1 MPGLRDQTALS
12 VLCLSLLVRF
22 WTVNG
27 LTDHSSSEISHTA
40 SEQHVENR
48 SATTGAVDGGA
59 EEIAWFSPNGEKILT
74 KRDNLEVRSHGNS
87 LSSLIVLNANLNNA
101 GIYKCVAR
109 NWDTESHA
117 TAKLDILS
125 KRMRRETEMEGRGKR
140 QKEPK
145 PTKKPKAPKP
155 TKKPKAPKP
164 TKKPKAPKPTKKP
177 KAPKPTK
184 KPKAPKPTK
193 KPKAP
198 KPTKKP
204 KAPKPTKKPKAP
216 KPTKKPKGEKK
227 NKGEKA
233 GKKKGKKNR
242 EETTTITTTTTV
254 APTTTVPI
262 EYEEEFYDPET
273 DQYWDEEFP
282 AETTTAA
289 KPTNP
294 PIEKTTEFPTD
305 FTPDTDEYSP
315 PYPDSYDDY
324 WKVDEPTPTTSVIA
338 GRPPDEDVDYWDAR
352 YEVAENMP
360 FPDGKEIS
368 STDNDW
374 HYTTTEE
381 PTVPPFENNWYEEYE
396 YGHEKKLEEERE
408 RERERERKEQEEKE
422 REERRHEE
430 EEEREPRIHRPPPR
444 VYREPKICPPLGMES
459 HRIENDQ
466 LLTSSV
472 YQHRYG
478 SHRARL
484 NIQASGDEDDM
495 NGGSWCANPEE
506 KVHWI
511 ELDART
517 LTEFT
522 GVITQGRDDPLESD
536 YVSSYYVAF
545 SNDSREW
552 TVLHDG
558 YAEWLF
564 FGNSDKNTPV
574 LSQFMEP
581 VVARYIRILPQSWNG
596 TMCMRMEVLGC
607 PVPDPLSQY
616 HSRNEV
622 THRDDLDYTH
632 HNYLDMEKLMKS
644 ISDECPNI
652 TRFYSLGKSFKG
664 LEIYAMEITD
674 NPGMHETGEPE
685 FRYTAGYHG
694 NEALG
699 RELLLMLMQ
708 YLCREYKDGNPRV
721 RHLVDETRI
730 YLVPSV
736 NPDGHMKAFEK
747 GSELGSWTLGHWTE
761 DGHDIFQNFPD
772 LNNILWDAEDKGMVP
787 KLISNH
793 HVPIPEGILSSN
805 GSVAVETLAL
815 ISWMESHPF
824 VLGANLQGGERLVAY
839 PFDMRRLTKESEEME
854 KKLNSRANRRKRQY
868 EEEEEEERNPYL
880 HTGYHEE
887 SYSGPHENH
896 AYHQENY
903 GYHQE
908 SYGYHHQN
916 QGYHEESQGYH
927 DESQGYHDENQRY
940 HHEGHS
946 EGYHEGYHQ
955 EGYSE
960 GYREGYGEGEPEEEI
975 RVIEDQSMFRWLAI
989 SYASTHHTMTQTY
1002 QGGCHT
1008 DDPTGGMGIVNR
1020 AKWKPIPGSMND
1032 FSYLRTN
1039 CFELSIFLG
1048 CDKFPHQSELLR
1060 EWEHNKEALLT
1071 FMAQVHR
1078 GIKGVVRDKEGNPI
1092 SNATVSVEGVN
1103 HDIRTGESGDYWRL
1117 LNPGEY
1123 RVTARAEGYSPF
1135 TRLCVVGFD
1144 PGATL
1149 CNFDLNKSNWDR
1161 IKQIMALHGN
1171 RPIRLLSSGNRGSG
1185 QRYTYSSNQIPNSKF
1200 SNQIPNGNGGDMR
1213 RARLRRLRLMKIR
1226 RLRQQRLLASK
1237 TTTPPTTT
1245 TTTTTTVPPTIEST
1259 TPWYDSWPLG
1269 EIFEENTT
1277 PPEVIELTDAL
1288 DYNYK
1293 IDDY

>member
-1 MPGLRDQTALS
+1 MV
-12 VLCLSLLVRF
+12 VLCLSLLVLS
-22 WTVNG
+22 WEVNG
-27 LTDHSSSEISHTA
+27 LTEHSKSEISHTDR
-40 SEQHVENR
+40 EQHVEDRNVT
-48 SATTGAVDGGA
+48 SVEDLLQVKITPPYATIEVGQHKQLLCKVSSDAKNINWV
-59 EEIAWFSPNGEKILT
+59 SPNGEKVLT
-74 KRDNLEVRSHGNS
+74 KHGNLKVHNHGS
-87 LSSLIVLNANLNNA
+87 VLSSLTVLNANLNNA
-101 GIYKCVAR
+101 GIYKCVAT
-109 NWDTESHA
+109 NGDSESQA
-117 TAKLDILS
+117 TVKLDIIL
-125 KRMRRETEMEGRGKR
+125 KRMRRDTDRKGREKR

-145 PTKKPKAPKP
+145 PSKKPKASKP
-155 TKKPKAPKP
+155 TKKPKSE
-164 TKKPKAPKPTKKP
+164 KKG
-177 KAPKPTK
+177 
-184 KPKAPKPTK
+184 
-193 KPKAP
+193 
-198 KPTKKP
+198 
-204 KAPKPTKKPKAP
+204 
-216 KPTKKPKGEKK
+216 KGEK
-227 NKGEKA
+227 G

-242 EETTTITTTTTV
+242 EETTTVATTTV
-254 APTTTVPI
+254 APTTTVPV
-262 EYEEEFYDPET
+262 EYEEFYDPEP
-273 DQYWDEEFP
+273 DQYWDEDFP
-282 AETTTAA
+282 AETTTVARTTTT
-289 KPTNP
+289 PT
-294 PIEKTTEFPTD
+294 EKTKD
-305 FTPDTDEYSP
+305 FIPDMDEYSQ
-315 PYPDSYDDY
+315 PDSYDDY

-338 GRPPDEDVDYWDAR
+338 GRPADNDDYWDAR
-352 YEVAENMP
+352 LEMVENLP

-374 HYTTTEE
+374 QYTTTEE
-381 PTVPPFENNWYEEYE
+381 PTVPPFENSWYEEYE

-408 RERERERKEQEEKE
+408 RLRKEQEEKE
-422 REERRHEE
+422 REERKRLE
-430 EEEREPRIHRPPPR
+430 EEERERRIYRPPPR

-459 HRIENDQ
+459 HRIDNDQ

-472 YQHRYG
+472 FQHRYG

-484 NIQASGDEDDM
+484 NIQASGDDDDM
-495 NGGSWCANPEE
+495 NGGAWCANPEE

-511 ELDART
+511 EVDART

-536 YVSSYYVAF
+536 YVSTYYVAF

-552 TVLHDG
+552 TFLHDG

-596 TMCMRMEVLGC
+596 TMCMRMEILGC
-607 PVPDPLSQY
+607 PVQDPLSQ
-616 HSRNEV
+616 HQSENEV
-622 THRDDLDYTH
+622 TRRDNLDYTH

-674 NPGMHETGEPE
+674 NPGVHETGEPE

-708 YLCREYKDGNPRV
+708 YLCKEYKDGNPRV

-730 YLVPSV
+730 HLVPSV
-736 NPDGHMKAFEK
+736 NPDGHVRAFEK

-772 LNNILWDAEDKGMVP
+772 LNNIYWDSEDKGMVP
-787 KLISNH
+787 KLTPNH
-793 HVPIPEGILSSN
+793 HIPIPEGILSSN
-805 GSVAVETLAL
+805 GSIAMETLAL

-824 VLGANLQGGERLVAY
+824 VLGANLQGGEKLVTY
-839 PFDMRRLTKESEEME
+839 PFDMRRLTKESEAME
-854 KKLNSRANRRKRQY
+854 KKLGSRANRRKRQY
-868 EEEEEEERNPYL
+868 EEEEEEPNPYL
-880 HTGYHEE
+880 HIGYHQE
-887 SYSGPHENH
+887 SYSGPQENH
-896 AYHQENY
+896 AYDHESY

-916 QGYHEESQGYH
+916 QGYHEETQGYH
-927 DESQGYHDENQRY
+927 DETQGYHNENQGYHNENQGYHNENQRY
-940 HHEGHS
+940 HHEGYS
-946 EGYHEGYHQ
+946 EGYNEGYHEGYP
-955 EGYSE
+955 E
-960 GYREGYGEGEPEEEI
+960 GYRGGYGEGEQEEEI
-975 RVIEDQSMFRWLAI
+975 RMVEDQSLFRWLAI
-989 SYASTHHTMTQTY
+989 SYASTHRTMTQSY
-1002 QGGCHT
+1002 QRGCHS

-1020 AKWKPIPGSMND
+1020 AKWKPIPGSMDD
-1032 FSYLRTN
+1032 FSYLHTN
-1039 CFELSIFLG
+1039 CFELSVFLG

-1060 EWEHNKEALLT
+1060 EWEHNREALLT

-1078 GIKGVVRDKEGNPI
+1078 GIKGVVRDNEGNPI
-1092 SNATVSVEGVN
+1092 TNATVSVEGVN
-1103 HDIRTGESGDYWRL
+1103 HDVKTGEAGDYWRL

-1171 RPIRLLSSGNRGSG
+1171 KPIRLLSSGSRNGVRHYSH
-1185 QRYTYSSNQIPNSKF
+1185 SSNQIPVSNS
-1200 SNQIPNGNGGDMR
+1200 GDMS
-1213 RARLRRLRLMKIR
+1213 RARLRRLRLMRIR
-1226 RLRQQRLLASK
+1226 RLRQQRLLAQK
-1237 TTTPPTTT
+1237 IIPTTT
-1245 TTTTTTVPPTIEST
+1245 TVTTTSLPTTAET
-1259 TPWYDSWPLG
+1259 TTAWYDSLP

-1277 PPEVIELTDAL
+1277 PHEEIELTDTL
-1288 DYNYK
+1288 DYNYNYN
-1293 IDDY
+1293 INDY

>member
-1 MPGLRDQTALS
+1 MLNPAKSCSNSTAGS
-12 VLCLSLLVRF
+12 FQRKFQISSLLVKQMH
-22 WTVNG
+22 G
-27 LTDHSSSEISHTA
+27 CSPSSSVFFFGLHC
-40 SEQHVENR
+40 
-48 SATTGAVDGGA
+48 
-59 EEIAWFSPNGEKILT
+59 
-74 KRDNLEVRSHGNS
+74 
-87 LSSLIVLNANLNNA
+87 LSV
-101 GIYKCVAR
+101 
-109 NWDTESHA
+109 
-117 TAKLDILS
+117 
-125 KRMRRETEMEGRGKR
+125 
-140 QKEPK
+140 
-145 PTKKPKAPKP
+145 
-155 TKKPKAPKP
+155 
-164 TKKPKAPKPTKKP
+164 
-177 KAPKPTK
+177 
-184 KPKAPKPTK
+184 
-193 KPKAP
+193 
-198 KPTKKP
+198 
-204 KAPKPTKKPKAP
+204 
-216 KPTKKPKGEKK
+216 
-227 NKGEKA
+227 
-233 GKKKGKKNR
+233 
-242 EETTTITTTTTV
+242 
-254 APTTTVPI
+254 
-262 EYEEEFYDPET
+262 
-273 DQYWDEEFP
+273 
-282 AETTTAA
+282 
-289 KPTNP
+289 
-294 PIEKTTEFPTD
+294 
-305 FTPDTDEYSP
+305 
-315 PYPDSYDDY
+315 
-324 WKVDEPTPTTSVIA
+324 
-338 GRPPDEDVDYWDAR
+338 
-352 YEVAENMP
+352 
-360 FPDGKEIS
+360 
-368 STDNDW
+368 
-374 HYTTTEE
+374 
-381 PTVPPFENNWYEEYE
+381 
-396 YGHEKKLEEERE
+396 
-408 RERERERKEQEEKE
+408 
-422 REERRHEE
+422 
-430 EEEREPRIHRPPPR
+430 
-444 VYREPKICPPLGMES
+444 CPPLGMES

-472 YQHRYG
+472 YQHRYS

-495 NGGSWCANPEE
+495 NGGAWCANPEE
-506 KVHWI
+506 KMHWI

-522 GVITQGRDDPLESD
+522 GVITQGRDDPLDD

-552 TVLHDG
+552 TVLDDG

-616 HSRNEV
+616 QSQNEV

-699 RELLLMLMQ
+699 REILLMLMQ
-708 YLCREYKDGNPRV
+708 YLCREYKDDNPRV

-730 YLVPSV
+730 HLVPSV

-787 KLISNH
+787 KLIPNH
-793 HVPIPEGILSSN
+793 HLPIPEGILSSN

-854 KKLNSRANRRKRQY
+854 KKLNSR
-868 EEEEEEERNPYL
+868 
-880 HTGYHEE
+880 
-887 SYSGPHENH
+887 
-896 AYHQENY
+896 
-903 GYHQE
+903 
-908 SYGYHHQN
+908 
-916 QGYHEESQGYH
+916 
-927 DESQGYHDENQRY
+927 
-940 HHEGHS
+940 
-946 EGYHEGYHQ
+946 
-955 EGYSE
+955 
-960 GYREGYGEGEPEEEI
+960 GEPEEEI
-975 RVIEDQSMFRWLAI
+975 RVIEDQSLFRWLAI
-989 SYASTHHTMTQTY
+989 SYASTHRTMTQTF
-1002 QGGCHT
+1002 QGGCHA
-1008 DDPTGGMGIVNR
+1008 DDPTGGLGIVNR

-1032 FSYLRTN
+1032 FSYLHTN

-1060 EWEHNKEALLT
+1060 EWEHNREALLT
-1071 FMAQVHR
+1071 FITQVHR

-1092 SNATVSVEGVN
+1092 SNATVSVEGIN
-1103 HDIRTGESGDYWRL
+1103 HDVRTGESGDYWRL

-1185 QRYTYSSNQIPNSKF
+1185 QRYTHSTNQIPNSKF
-1200 SNQIPNGNGGDMR
+1200 SNQIPNGNGGDMN
-1213 RARLRRLRLMKIR
+1213 RARLHRLRLMRIR

-1237 TTTPPTTT
+1237 TTMLPTTT
-1245 TTTTTTVPPTIEST
+1245 TMTTTTVPTTTEST
-1259 TPWYDSWPLG
+1259 TPWYDSWRLG
-1269 EIFEENTT
+1269 ETFEENTT
-1277 PPEVIELTDAL
+1277 PTGEIELTDSL
-1288 DYNYK
+1288 DYNYNYK

>member
-12 VLCLSLLVRF
+12 VLCLSLLVHV

-27 LTDHSSSEISHTA
+27 LTELGNSEISHTA
-40 SEQHVENR
+40 PEQHVEDR
-48 SATTGAVDGGA
+48 RATTGADLPQVKIIPSYARIQVGQRKRLMCKVDGGA
-59 EEIAWFSPNGEKILT
+59 EGIDWFSPNGEKILT
-74 KRDNLEVRSHGNS
+74 KHDNLEVRNHSNS
-87 LSSLIVLNANLNNA
+87 FSSLIVLNANLNNA
-101 GIYKCVAR
+101 GIYKCTAR
-109 NWDTESHA
+109 NGGTESQA
-117 TAKLDILS
+117 TVKLDILS
-125 KRMRRETEMEGRGKR
+125 KRMRRETEREGRGKR

-155 TKKPKAPKP
+155 TKKS
-164 TKKPKAPKPTKKP
+164 
-177 KAPKPTK
+177 
-184 KPKAPKPTK
+184 
-193 KPKAP
+193 
-198 KPTKKP
+198 
-204 KAPKPTKKPKAP
+204 
-216 KPTKKPKGEKK
+216 KGEKK
-227 NKGEKA
+227 NKGEKG

-242 EETTTITTTTTV
+242 EETTTVTTTTV
-254 APTTTVPI
+254 ATTTPAAA
-262 EYEEEFYDPET
+262 EYDEEFYDPEP

-282 AETTTAA
+282 AETTAA
-289 KPTNP
+289 AAPTDP
-294 PIEKTTEFPTD
+294 PTEKTTEFPTD
-305 FTPDTDEYSP
+305 FPPDTDEYSP

-324 WKVDEPTPTTSVIA
+324 WKVDETTPTTSVIA
-338 GRPPDEDVDYWDAR
+338 GRPPDEDDYWDAR

-368 STDNDW
+368 STDSDW

-381 PTVPPFENNWYEEYE
+381 PTIPPFENNWYEEYE
-396 YGHEKKLEEERE
+396 YGHERKLEEERE
-408 RERERERKEQEEKE
+408 RERERARKEQEEKE
-422 REERRHEE
+422 REERRYEE
-430 EEEREPRIHRPPPR
+430 EEERKTRIHKPPPR

-478 SHRARL
+478 THRARL

-495 NGGSWCANPEE
+495 NGGAWCANPEE

-511 ELDART
+511 EVDART

-552 TVLHDG
+552 SVLDDG

-564 FGNSDKNTPV
+564 FGNSDKSTPV

-581 VVARYIRILPQSWNG
+581 IVARYIRILPQSWNG
-596 TMCMRMEVLGC
+596 TMCMRMEVMGC

-616 HSRNEV
+616 QSQNEV

-664 LEIYAMEITD
+664 LDIYAMEITD
-674 NPGMHETGEPE
+674 NPGIHETGEPE

-699 RELLLMLMQ
+699 REILLMLMQ

-730 YLVPSV
+730 HLVPSV

-787 KLISNH
+787 KLIPNH
-793 HVPIPEGILSSN
+793 HVPIPEGILSNN

-824 VLGANLQGGERLVAY
+824 VLGANLQGGERLVTY

-854 KKLNSRANRRKRQY
+854 KKLNSRAHRKKRQY
-868 EEEEEEERNPYL
+868 EEEEEEPNPYL
-880 HTGYHEE
+880 HIGYHHE
-887 SYSGPHENH
+887 SYSGPHED

-908 SYGYHHQN
+908 SYGYHHEN

-927 DESQGYHDENQRY
+927 DENQGYHGESQRY

-946 EGYHEGYHQ
+946 EGYHEGYQ
-955 EGYSE
+955 EGHSE

-975 RVIEDQSMFRWLAI
+975 RVIEDQSLFRWLAI
-989 SYASTHHTMTQTY
+989 SYASTHRTMTQTF
-1002 QGGCHT
+1002 QGGCHA
-1008 DDPTGGMGIVNR
+1008 DDPTGGLGIVNR

-1032 FSYLRTN
+1032 FSYLHTN
-1039 CFELSIFLG
+1039 CFELSVFLG

-1060 EWEHNKEALLT
+1060 EWEHNREALLT

-1103 HDIRTGESGDYWRL
+1103 HDVRTGESGDYWRL

-1171 RPIRLLSSGNRGSG
+1171 KPIRLLSSGNRASG
-1185 QRYTYSSNQIPNSKF
+1185 RHYTYSTNQIPNSKF
-1200 SNQIPNGNGGDMR
+1200 DNKFNGNGRGMTRLR
-1213 RARLRRLRLMKIR
+1213 RSRLMRLRRLKQQKLM
-1226 RLRQQRLLASK
+1226 ASQ
-1237 TTTPPTTT
+1237 TTMLPTTT
-1245 TTTTTTVPPTIEST
+1245 MMTTTTVPPTTEGKNPRI
-1259 TPWYDSWPLG
+1259 DSRV
-1269 EIFEENTT
+1269 ENKI
-1277 PPEVIELTDAL
+1277 PPEVSTEAL
-1288 DYNYK
+1288 DYSNYNYTT
-1293 IDDY
+1293 DYYQ

>member
-1 MPGLRDQTALS
+1 
-12 VLCLSLLVRF
+12 
-22 WTVNG
+22 
-27 LTDHSSSEISHTA
+27 
-40 SEQHVENR
+40 
-48 SATTGAVDGGA
+48 
-59 EEIAWFSPNGEKILT
+59 
-74 KRDNLEVRSHGNS
+74 
-87 LSSLIVLNANLNNA
+87 
-101 GIYKCVAR
+101 
-109 NWDTESHA
+109 
-117 TAKLDILS
+117 
-125 KRMRRETEMEGRGKR
+125 
-140 QKEPK
+140 
-145 PTKKPKAPKP
+145 
-155 TKKPKAPKP
+155 
-164 TKKPKAPKPTKKP
+164 
-177 KAPKPTK
+177 
-184 KPKAPKPTK
+184 
-193 KPKAP
+193 
-198 KPTKKP
+198 
-204 KAPKPTKKPKAP
+204 
-216 KPTKKPKGEKK
+216 
-227 NKGEKA
+227 
-233 GKKKGKKNR
+233 
-242 EETTTITTTTTV
+242 
-254 APTTTVPI
+254 
-262 EYEEEFYDPET
+262 
-273 DQYWDEEFP
+273 
-282 AETTTAA
+282 
-289 KPTNP
+289 
-294 PIEKTTEFPTD
+294 
-305 FTPDTDEYSP
+305 
-315 PYPDSYDDY
+315 
-324 WKVDEPTPTTSVIA
+324 
-338 GRPPDEDVDYWDAR
+338 
-352 YEVAENMP
+352 
-360 FPDGKEIS
+360 
-368 STDNDW
+368 
-374 HYTTTEE
+374 
-381 PTVPPFENNWYEEYE
+381 
-396 YGHEKKLEEERE
+396 
-408 RERERERKEQEEKE
+408 KE
-422 REERRHEE
+422 REKEKE
-430 EEEREPRIHRPPPR
+430 
-444 VYREPKICPPLGMES
+444 KICPPLGMES

-522 GVITQGRDDPLESD
+522 GVITQGRDDPLDD

-839 PFDMRRLTKESEEME
+839 PFDMRRLTKEI
-854 KKLNSRANRRKRQY
+854 SR
-868 EEEEEEERNPYL
+868 
-880 HTGYHEE
+880 
-887 SYSGPHENH
+887 
-896 AYHQENY
+896 
-903 GYHQE
+903 
-908 SYGYHHQN
+908 
-916 QGYHEESQGYH
+916 
-927 DESQGYHDENQRY
+927 
-940 HHEGHS
+940 
-946 EGYHEGYHQ
+946 
-955 EGYSE
+955 
-960 GYREGYGEGEPEEEI
+960 REPRI

>member
-1 MPGLRDQTALS
+1 MCSITPFVS
-12 VLCLSLLVRF
+12 VL
-22 WTVNG
+22 
-27 LTDHSSSEISHTA
+27 
-40 SEQHVENR
+40 
-48 SATTGAVDGGA
+48 
-59 EEIAWFSPNGEKILT
+59 
-74 KRDNLEVRSHGNS
+74 
-87 LSSLIVLNANLNNA
+87 
-101 GIYKCVAR
+101 
-109 NWDTESHA
+109 
-117 TAKLDILS
+117 
-125 KRMRRETEMEGRGKR
+125 
-140 QKEPK
+140 
-145 PTKKPKAPKP
+145 
-155 TKKPKAPKP
+155 
-164 TKKPKAPKPTKKP
+164 
-177 KAPKPTK
+177 
-184 KPKAPKPTK
+184 
-193 KPKAP
+193 
-198 KPTKKP
+198 
-204 KAPKPTKKPKAP
+204 
-216 KPTKKPKGEKK
+216 
-227 NKGEKA
+227 
-233 GKKKGKKNR
+233 
-242 EETTTITTTTTV
+242 
-254 APTTTVPI
+254 
-262 EYEEEFYDPET
+262 
-273 DQYWDEEFP
+273 
-282 AETTTAA
+282 
-289 KPTNP
+289 
-294 PIEKTTEFPTD
+294 
-305 FTPDTDEYSP
+305 
-315 PYPDSYDDY
+315 
-324 WKVDEPTPTTSVIA
+324 
-338 GRPPDEDVDYWDAR
+338 
-352 YEVAENMP
+352 
-360 FPDGKEIS
+360 
-368 STDNDW
+368 ST
-374 HYTTTEE
+374 
-381 PTVPPFENNWYEEYE
+381 
-396 YGHEKKLEEERE
+396 EKKLEEETE
-408 RERERERKEQEEKE
+408 RERERERKEQEAKGTVFLPSYTEKSTDKLISVCTSTYCVNMLSILILFSGL
-422 REERRHEE
+422 RC
-430 EEEREPRIHRPPPR
+430 
-444 VYREPKICPPLGMES
+444 VSVCPPLGMES

-495 NGGSWCANPEE
+495 NGGSWCANSEE

-522 GVITQGRDDPLESD
+522 GVITQGRDDPLDD

-616 HSRNEV
+616 HSQNEV

-652 TRFYSLGKSFKG
+652 TRLYSLGKSFKG

-730 YLVPSV
+730 HLVPSV

-824 VLGANLQGGERLVAY
+824 VLGANLQGGERLVTY

-854 KKLNSRANRRKRQY
+854 KKLNSRANRQ
-868 EEEEEEERNPYL
+868 
-880 HTGYHEE
+880 
-887 SYSGPHENH
+887 
-896 AYHQENY
+896 
-903 GYHQE
+903 
-908 SYGYHHQN
+908 
-916 QGYHEESQGYH
+916 
-927 DESQGYHDENQRY
+927 
-940 HHEGHS
+940 
-946 EGYHEGYHQ
+946 
-955 EGYSE
+955 
-960 GYREGYGEGEPEEEI
+960 GEPEEEI

-989 SYASTHHTMTQTY
+989 SYASTHRTMTQTY

-1008 DDPTGGMGIVNR
+1008 DDPTGGMGIVNC

-1032 FSYLRTN
+1032 FSYLHTN

-1092 SNATVSVEGVN
+1092 SNATLSVEGVN

-1185 QRYTYSSNQIPNSKF
+1185 QRYTYSTNQIPNSKF
-1200 SNQIPNGNGGDMR
+1200 SNQILNGNGGDNR
-1213 RARLRRLRLMKIR
+1213 RARLRRLRLMRIR

-1245 TTTTTTVPPTIEST
+1245 MMTTTTVPLTIEST

-1277 PPEVIELTDAL
+1277 PPEEIKLTDAL
-1288 DYNYK
+1288 DYNYNYK

>member
-1 MPGLRDQTALS
+1 CSPVFSEKAQINQYHS
-12 VLCLSLLVRF
+12 VL
-22 WTVNG
+22 
-27 LTDHSSSEISHTA
+27 
-40 SEQHVENR
+40 Q
-48 SATTGAVDGGA
+48 
-59 EEIAWFSPNGEKILT
+59 
-74 KRDNLEVRSHGNS
+74 
-87 LSSLIVLNANLNNA
+87 LI
-101 GIYKCVAR
+101 
-109 NWDTESHA
+109 
-117 TAKLDILS
+117 
-125 KRMRRETEMEGRGKR
+125 
-140 QKEPK
+140 
-145 PTKKPKAPKP
+145 
-155 TKKPKAPKP
+155 
-164 TKKPKAPKPTKKP
+164 
-177 KAPKPTK
+177 
-184 KPKAPKPTK
+184 
-193 KPKAP
+193 
-198 KPTKKP
+198 
-204 KAPKPTKKPKAP
+204 
-216 KPTKKPKGEKK
+216 
-227 NKGEKA
+227 
-233 GKKKGKKNR
+233 
-242 EETTTITTTTTV
+242 
-254 APTTTVPI
+254 
-262 EYEEEFYDPET
+262 
-273 DQYWDEEFP
+273 
-282 AETTTAA
+282 
-289 KPTNP
+289 
-294 PIEKTTEFPTD
+294 
-305 FTPDTDEYSP
+305 
-315 PYPDSYDDY
+315 
-324 WKVDEPTPTTSVIA
+324 
-338 GRPPDEDVDYWDAR
+338 
-352 YEVAENMP
+352 
-360 FPDGKEIS
+360 
-368 STDNDW
+368 
-374 HYTTTEE
+374 
-381 PTVPPFENNWYEEYE
+381 
-396 YGHEKKLEEERE
+396 
-408 RERERERKEQEEKE
+408 
-422 REERRHEE
+422 
-430 EEEREPRIHRPPPR
+430 
-444 VYREPKICPPLGMES
+444 
-459 HRIENDQ
+459 NDQ

-472 YQHRYG
+472 YQHRYS

-495 NGGSWCANPEE
+495 NGGAWCANPEE
-506 KVHWI
+506 KMHWI

-552 TVLHDG
+552 TVLDDG

-616 HSRNEV
+616 QSQNEV

-699 RELLLMLMQ
+699 REILLMLMQ
-708 YLCREYKDGNPRV
+708 YLCREYKDDNPRV

-730 YLVPSV
+730 HLVPSV

-787 KLISNH
+787 KLIPNH
-793 HVPIPEGILSSN
+793 HLPIPEGILSSN

-839 PFDMRRLTKESEEME
+839 PFDMR
-854 KKLNSRANRRKRQY
+854 Q
-868 EEEEEEERNPYL
+868 
-880 HTGYHEE
+880 
-887 SYSGPHENH
+887 
-896 AYHQENY
+896 
-903 GYHQE
+903 
-908 SYGYHHQN
+908 
-916 QGYHEESQGYH
+916 
-927 DESQGYHDENQRY
+927 
-940 HHEGHS
+940 
-946 EGYHEGYHQ
+946 
-955 EGYSE
+955 
-960 GYREGYGEGEPEEEI
+960 EEI
-975 RVIEDQSMFRWLAI
+975 RVIEDQSLFRWLAI
-989 SYASTHHTMTQTY
+989 SYASTHRTMTQTF
-1002 QGGCHT
+1002 QGGCHA
-1008 DDPTGGMGIVNR
+1008 DDPTGGLGIVNR

-1032 FSYLRTN
+1032 FSYLHTN

-1060 EWEHNKEALLT
+1060 EWEHNREALLT
-1071 FMAQVHR
+1071 FITQVHR

-1092 SNATVSVEGVN
+1092 SNATVSVEGIN
-1103 HDIRTGESGDYWRL
+1103 HDVRTGESGDYWRL

-1171 RPIRLLSSGNRGSG
+1171 RPIRLLSSGNRGMTMKRYE
-1185 QRYTYSSNQIPNSKF
+1185 QRGVTSRTKEFWQHLKKK
-1200 SNQIPNGNGGDMR
+1200 R
-1213 RARLRRLRLMKIR
+1213 KKKLC
-1226 RLRQQRLLASK
+1226 
-1237 TTTPPTTT
+1237 
-1245 TTTTTTVPPTIEST
+1245 TV
-1259 TPWYDSWPLG
+1259 L
-1269 EIFEENTT
+1269 
-1277 PPEVIELTDAL
+1277 
-1288 DYNYK
+1288 K
-1293 IDDY
+1293 

>member
-1 MPGLRDQTALS
+1 MPGLRDQAALS
-12 VLCLSLLVRF
+12 VLYLSLLVYF
-22 WTVNG
+22 WSVNG
-27 LTDHSSSEISHTA
+27 LTEHCKSEISHTA
-40 SEQHVENR
+40 PEQHVEDGK
-48 SATTGAVDGGA
+48 ATSGADVPQVKIIPPNAKIEVGQYKRLLCKVVGKA
-59 EEIAWFSPNGEKILT
+59 EEIHWFSPNGEKILT
-74 KRDNLEVRSHGNS
+74 KHDNLEVRNHGNS

-109 NWDTESHA
+109 NGDTESQA
-117 TAKLDILS
+117 TFKLDIIL
-125 KRMRRETEMEGRGKR
+125 KRMRRETEREGRGKR

-145 PTKKPKAPKP
+145 PTKKPKV
-155 TKKPKAPKP
+155 
-164 TKKPKAPKPTKKP
+164 
-177 KAPKPTK
+177 
-184 KPKAPKPTK
+184 
-193 KPKAP
+193 
-198 KPTKKP
+198 
-204 KAPKPTKKPKAP
+204 P

-227 NKGEKA
+227 AKGEKG

-242 EETTTITTTTTV
+242 EETTTTTTTTVAPTTAV

-262 EYEEEFYDPET
+262 EYDEEFYDPEP

-294 PIEKTTEFPTD
+294 PTEKTTDFPTD
-305 FTPDTDEYSP
+305 FPPDTDEYSQ

-338 GRPPDEDVDYWDAR
+338 GRPADDDDYWDAR
-352 YEVAENMP
+352 YEVAENLP

-374 HYTTTEE
+374 RFTTTEE

-408 RERERERKEQEEKE
+408 GERKEQVE
-422 REERRHEE
+422 REQEMAIEE
-430 EEEREPRIHRPPPR
+430 EAGEPAETSKPPCPAYVELLDVIEHASGRLQLPWKR
-444 VYREPKICPPLGMES
+444 VKKGA
-459 HRIENDQ
+459 
-466 LLTSSV
+466 
-472 YQHRYG
+472 
-478 SHRARL
+478 ARGRL
-484 NIQASGDEDDM
+484 DKRFLSGHNTAAPASGDEDDM
-495 NGGSWCANPEE
+495 NGGAWCANPEE
-506 KVHWI
+506 KIHWI

-536 YVSSYYVAF
+536 YVSTYYVAF

-552 TVLHDG
+552 TVLDDG

-616 HSRNEV
+616 QSQNEV

-644 ISDECPNI
+644 ISEECPNI

-699 RELLLMLMQ
+699 RVLLLMLMQ

-730 YLVPSV
+730 HLVPSV
-736 NPDGHMKAFEK
+736 NPDGHVRAFEK

-772 LNNILWDAEDKGMVP
+772 INNILWDAEDKGMVP
-787 KLISNH
+787 KLTPNH

-805 GSVAVETLAL
+805 GSVAAETLAL

-824 VLGANLQGGERLVAY
+824 VLGANLQGGERLVTY
-839 PFDMRRLTKESEEME
+839 PFDMRRLSKESEEME

-868 EEEEEEERNPYL
+868 EEEEEEPNPYL
-880 HTGYHEE
+880 HIGYHQET
-887 SYSGPHENH
+887 YSGPQENH

-916 QGYHEESQGYH
+916 QGYHEENQGYH
-927 DESQGYHDENQRY
+927 DETQGYHDENQRY

-946 EGYHEGYHQ
+946 EGYQ
-955 EGYSE
+955 EGYQE
-960 GYREGYGEGEPEEEI
+960 GYPEGYGEGEPEEEI
-975 RVIEDQSMFRWLAI
+975 RVVEDQSLFRWLAI
-989 SYASTHHTMTQTY
+989 SYASTHRTMTQTY
-1002 QGGCHT
+1002 QGGCHS
-1008 DDPTGGMGIVNR
+1008 DDPTGGLGIVNR
-1020 AKWKPIPGSMND
+1020 ANWKPIPGSMND
-1032 FSYLRTN
+1032 FSYLHTN

-1060 EWEHNKEALLT
+1060 EWEHNREALLT
-1071 FMAQVHR
+1071 FMAQM
-1078 GIKGVVRDKEGNPI
+1078 VRTSGYCDYCLEPETRLHIPLAELRAWYSFEYLQGNMTKDKEY
-1092 SNATVSVEGVN
+1092 SVTPG
-1103 HDIRTGESGDYWRL
+1103 DTMPLMSG
-1117 LNPGEY
+1117 G
-1123 RVTARAEGYSPF
+1123 
-1135 TRLCVVGFD
+1135 
-1144 PGATL
+1144 
-1149 CNFDLNKSNWDR
+1149 
-1161 IKQIMALHGN
+1161 
-1171 RPIRLLSSGNRGSG
+1171 
-1185 QRYTYSSNQIPNSKF
+1185 
-1200 SNQIPNGNGGDMR
+1200 
-1213 RARLRRLRLMKIR
+1213 LR
-1226 RLRQQRLLASK
+1226 K
-1237 TTTPPTTT
+1237 TTLKKRG
-1245 TTTTTTVPPTIEST
+1245 
-1259 TPWYDSWPLG
+1259 DLA
-1269 EIFEENTT
+1269 
-1277 PPEVIELTDAL
+1277 AL
-1288 DYNYK
+1288 KYHQEGSQRANNL
-1293 IDDY
+1293 I

>member
-1 MPGLRDQTALS
+1 KPWHSVQCLRHKFFFFGLHCLS
-12 VLCLSLLVRF
+12 V
-22 WTVNG
+22 
-27 LTDHSSSEISHTA
+27 
-40 SEQHVENR
+40 
-48 SATTGAVDGGA
+48 
-59 EEIAWFSPNGEKILT
+59 
-74 KRDNLEVRSHGNS
+74 
-87 LSSLIVLNANLNNA
+87 
-101 GIYKCVAR
+101 
-109 NWDTESHA
+109 
-117 TAKLDILS
+117 
-125 KRMRRETEMEGRGKR
+125 
-140 QKEPK
+140 
-145 PTKKPKAPKP
+145 
-155 TKKPKAPKP
+155 
-164 TKKPKAPKPTKKP
+164 
-177 KAPKPTK
+177 
-184 KPKAPKPTK
+184 
-193 KPKAP
+193 
-198 KPTKKP
+198 
-204 KAPKPTKKPKAP
+204 
-216 KPTKKPKGEKK
+216 
-227 NKGEKA
+227 
-233 GKKKGKKNR
+233 
-242 EETTTITTTTTV
+242 
-254 APTTTVPI
+254 
-262 EYEEEFYDPET
+262 
-273 DQYWDEEFP
+273 
-282 AETTTAA
+282 
-289 KPTNP
+289 
-294 PIEKTTEFPTD
+294 
-305 FTPDTDEYSP
+305 
-315 PYPDSYDDY
+315 
-324 WKVDEPTPTTSVIA
+324 
-338 GRPPDEDVDYWDAR
+338 
-352 YEVAENMP
+352 
-360 FPDGKEIS
+360 
-368 STDNDW
+368 
-374 HYTTTEE
+374 
-381 PTVPPFENNWYEEYE
+381 
-396 YGHEKKLEEERE
+396 
-408 RERERERKEQEEKE
+408 
-422 REERRHEE
+422 
-430 EEEREPRIHRPPPR
+430 
-444 VYREPKICPPLGMES
+444 CPPLGMES

-472 YQHRYG
+472 YQHRYS

-495 NGGSWCANPEE
+495 NGGAWCANPEE
-506 KVHWI
+506 KMHWI

-552 TVLHDG
+552 TVLDDG

-607 PVPDPLSQY
+607 PYQSQ
-616 HSRNEV
+616 NEV

-699 RELLLMLMQ
+699 REILLMLMQ
-708 YLCREYKDGNPRV
+708 YLCREYKDDNPRV

-730 YLVPSV
+730 HLVPSV

-787 KLISNH
+787 KLIPNH
-793 HVPIPEGILSSN
+793 HLPIPEGILSSN

-868 EEEEEEERNPYL
+868 EEEEEEPNPYL
-880 HTGYHEE
+880 HI
-887 SYSGPHENH
+887 
-896 AYHQENY
+896 

-908 SYGYHHQN
+908 M
-916 QGYHEESQGYH
+916 
-927 DESQGYHDENQRY
+927 
-940 HHEGHS
+940 
-946 EGYHEGYHQ
+946 
-955 EGYSE
+955 
-960 GYREGYGEGEPEEEI
+960 
-975 RVIEDQSMFRWLAI
+975 IEDQSLFRWLAI
-989 SYASTHHTMTQTY
+989 SYASTHRTMTQTF
-1002 QGGCHT
+1002 QGGCHA
-1008 DDPTGGMGIVNR
+1008 DDPTGGLGIVNR

-1032 FSYLRTN
+1032 FSYLHTN

-1060 EWEHNKEALLT
+1060 EWEHNREALLT
-1071 FMAQVHR
+1071 FITQVHR

-1092 SNATVSVEGVN
+1092 SNATVSVEGIN
-1103 HDIRTGESGDYWRL
+1103 HDVRTGESGDYWRL

-1171 RPIRLLSSGNRGSG
+1171 RPIRLLSSGNRGNMSKEVSHLEPKNSG
-1185 QRYTYSSNQIPNSKF
+1185 
-1200 SNQIPNGNGGDMR
+1200 
-1213 RARLRRLRLMKIR
+1213 
-1226 RLRQQRLLASK
+1226 
-1237 TTTPPTTT
+1237 
-1245 TTTTTTVPPTIEST
+1245 
-1259 TPWYDSWPLG
+1259 
-1269 EIFEENTT
+1269 NT
-1277 PPEVIELTDAL
+1277 LKKKKRKKKSFAQF
-1288 DYNYK
+1288 
-1293 IDDY
+1293 